1 MMNRRSVQTNA
12 SVEHDVAAI
21 AENLRSDF
29 VALTAVLDRHLTM
42 GGSCYDCAM
51 ARLSDA
57 RAAAERG
64 LRLSEQLVELLHST
78 S

>member
-1 MMNRRSVQTNA
+1 MNRRSVQTNA

-21 AENLRSDF
+21 AENLKSDF
-29 VALTAVLDRHLTM
+29 IALTAVLDRHLTV
-42 GGSCYDCAM
+42 GCNCYEGAA